1 MAPPSTTRLADIL
14 ARTGL
19 FQPDQIAA
27 LLEPKLE
34 SGASMT
40 RRVVDAG
47 YASEDA
53 FLTAV
58 GQALGYPFVRLN
70 EVAIEPAVLARLPA
84 KVVFQYSVIPLSVEH
99 DVLRVAANDP
109 FNSSLADA
117 LRLVS
122 GLRLRLSLSPAAD
135 IAKAINRFYGV
146 GADTMERLIEDHR
159 VEGEPEESPLA
170 KADLSQLDQ
179 EASIVKFVN
188 QVIWEAYK
196 DRATD
201 IHFEPMEDEL
211 RIRYRVDGVLHQ
223 TSMPPQLKRFQAAIV
238 SRIKVMANM
247 DIAEKRLPQDG
258 RIGMSIHGEDLD
270 IRVSTIPTVYGESIS
285 LRLLTRKSGLI
296 GMESIGMNPR
306 DEAVI
311 RKLIRK
317 PNGILLV
324 TGPTGSGKSTTLYAC
339 LHTINSIEQRI
350 ITVEEPIEYEMAGI
364 NQIQVRPEIGLTFAV
379 GLRHILR
386 QDPDVIMVGEIRDA
400 ETAEIAIQAALTGH
414 FVFSTLHTNDAAGAI
429 PRLIHMGVEPFLVAA
444 ALEGI
449 MAQRLVRKLC
459 PRCREPYA
467 PSPLVL
473 EQLQIDLDSAAQ
485 FFRGRGCDYCRG
497 TGYKGRVGVFEL
509 VDMTPALRTLTLA
522 RAPVDEIREVARKEG
537 TRFMRDDALEKVL
550 SGLTTIEE
558 MVRVTGAK
566 VDIGKGEEKAAAP
579 EGGEP
584 ASVPLAPEEQEP
596 EAAIG
601 VKDVDEYQEKITH
614 WLAKGGGH

>member
-1 MAPPSTTRLADIL
+1 MFEADEEKIIGALKRKGLITEEQEEKARKSGKTPIHEAFVEMQALTKDQLFETIAEELGVAYIDLANYTVQDETIALVPEETARKFLSVPVFVMDNTLGVAMADPRNVEAIDQIRLK
-14 ARTGL
+14 TGL
-19 FQPDQIAA
+19 FVEPYLSAEEDIRRTLDRQFQNLGTVQEMIED
-27 LLEPKLE
+27 LEVTRLKDEDEAVPELKDLTDEAPITKLVNLIFAQAVRDR
-34 SGASMT
+34 AS
-40 RRVVDAG
+40 DIH
-47 YASEDA
+47 
-53 FLTAV
+53 
-58 GQALGYPFVRLN
+58 
-70 EVAIEPAVLARLPA
+70 IEPD
-84 KVVFQYSVIPLSVEH
+84 EH
-99 DVLRVAANDP
+99 V
-109 FNSSLADA
+109 
-117 LRLVS
+117 
-122 GLRLRLSLSPAAD
+122 
-135 IAKAINRFYGV
+135 
-146 GADTMERLIEDHR
+146 
-159 VEGEPEESPLA
+159 
-170 KADLSQLDQ
+170 
-179 EASIVKFVN
+179 
-188 QVIWEAYK
+188 
-196 DRATD
+196 
-201 IHFEPMEDEL
+201 L
-211 RIRYRVDGVLHQ
+211 RIRFRIDGMLYEIP
-223 TSMPPQLKRFQAAIV
+223 SPPKRLKAAIT
-238 SRIKVMANM
+238 SRIKVMSNLN
-247 DIAEKRLPQDG
+247 IAETRKPQDG
-258 RIGMSIHGEDLD
+258 NIRLQVEGQTIDVRVSLVPTVFGENVVLRILNPQAIAIGMDQIGFS
-270 IRVSTIPTVYGESIS
+270 ESM
-285 LRLLTRKSGLI
+285 LRKFN
-296 GMESIGMNPR
+296 E
-306 DEAVI
+306 VI
-311 RKLIRK
+311 RR
-317 PNGILLV
+317 PHGVLLN
-324 TGPTGSGKSTTLYAC
+324 TGPTGSGKTTTLYAA
-339 LHTINSIEQRI
+339 LQLVNTIDKNI
-350 ITVEEPIEYEMAGI
+350 ITVEDPVEYRLRLIRQIPVNPKAG
-364 NQIQVRPEIGLTFAV
+364 VSFAN
-379 GLRHILR
+379 GLRAILR
-386 QDPDVIMVGEIRDA
+386 QDPDIIMVGEIRDA

-614 WLAKGGGH
+614 WLARGGGH